1 MLEIPTANF
10 QCRIRNGDEGAHV
23 PFFSMGELD
32 HVLCKMTKGRCA
44 DNDGFLAEMFKY
56 ANVKTKECLPDLLND
71 IFKTSM

>member
-44 DNDGFLAEMFKY
+44 DNDGFLAEMFKFISWISWH
-56 ANVKTKECLPDLLND
+56 NHKSLILL
-71 IFKTSM
+71 F